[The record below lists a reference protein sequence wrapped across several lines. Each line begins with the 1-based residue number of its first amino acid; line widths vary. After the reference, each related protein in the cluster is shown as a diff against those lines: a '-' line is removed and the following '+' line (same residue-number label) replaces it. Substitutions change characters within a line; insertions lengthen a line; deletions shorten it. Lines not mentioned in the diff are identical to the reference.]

1 MNKPT
6 HIGMIKNFNE
16 LFKLDRSLWPVVISA
31 GYMKDLAELMG
42 HEIKVDEKE
51 DHLKENYYGT
61 GDILIHRDW
70 FQYLQEI
77 KPQIEIP
84 ATPFWFKDSIG
95 DLFSID
101 VNRGQLWDYILYKND
116 KHWKGVD
123 RLNVETM
130 LNDGTW
136 KIVDEPKK
144 EMRPWEYEEWRE
156 WFFTDRVVI
165 DRINQEDNTDVVR
178 TAYITVLGMT
188 PEDEDQFYYM
198 GEGEWL
204 SKDHFLESFFDRH
217 GNKFEKEV

>member
-1 MNKPT
+1 MKAKYEGELKSAREIVSHFDKHAISKKFALYLIENEGKKRILEPFGNDDT
-6 HIGMIKNFNE
+6 RFYDGDMCVIGSYFH
-16 LFKLDRSLWPVVISA
+16 D
-31 GYMKDLAELMG
+31 
-42 HEIKVDEKE
+42 
-51 DHLKENYYGT
+51 
-61 GDILIHRDW
+61 
-70 FQYLQEI
+70 LQEI

-84 ATPFWFKDSIG
+84 ETPFWFKNSEGATAKCIKNGDTYSMRDS
-95 DLFSID
+95 
-101 VNRGQLWDYILYKND
+101 
-116 KHWKGVD
+116 KGWE
-123 RLNVETM
+123 RLSRDDWFPSEIKCN
-130 LNDGTW
+130 LNEGHW

>member
-1 MNKPT
+1 MKAKYEGELKSAREIVSHFDKHAISKKFALYLIENEGKKRILESFGNDDT
-6 HIGMIKNFNE
+6 RFYDGDMCVIGSYFH
-16 LFKLDRSLWPVVISA
+16 
-31 GYMKDLAELMG
+31 DL
-42 HEIKVDEKE
+42 K
-51 DHLKENYYGT
+51 
-61 GDILIHRDW
+61 
-70 FQYLQEI
+70 EI

-84 ATPFWFKDSIG
+84 ATPFWFKHSEG

-101 VNRGQLWDYILYKND
+101 VNRGRLWDYILYKND
-116 KHWKGVD
+116 EHWKGVD
-123 RLNVETM
+123 RLNDETM
-130 LNDGTW
+130 LNNGTW
-136 KIVDEPKK
+136 EIVDEPKK